1 MNRIAHNLT
10 RLLNRALLSVDF
22 PNTPGT
28 TPAGRPVSP
37 KVVYRACCH
46 GEFGSARLNFLQLA
60 EKSQILVLRSL
71 DDHTARR
78 LTRGLPESTLARLN
92 RHMPAQAKSRQPQ
105 P

>member
-10 RLLNRALLSVDF
+10 RLFNRALLAVDF

-28 TPAGRPVSP
+28 PSRRPISP

-60 EKSQILVLRSL
+60 EASQVRVLRSL
-71 DDHTARR
+71 DDRTARR
-78 LTRGLPESTLARLN
+78 LTRGLPETTLARLY
-92 RHMPAQAKSRQPQ
+92 RHVPEQAGDRRSLP
-105 P
+105 